1 LDVQTGD
8 RVEMLITRDGQH
20 AGDRGTVT
28 SVTRHPEDG
37 SIRLL
42 QIHFDTAPS
51 AKLSTT
57 IYPNEVKK
65 I

>member
-1 LDVQTGD
+1 MEFQVRE
-8 RVEMLITRDGQH
+8 RVELLISRDGQH
-20 AGDRGTVT
+20 VGDRGTVT
-28 SVTRHPEDG
+28 SVTRHPKDG

-57 IYPNEVKK
+57 IYPHEVKK